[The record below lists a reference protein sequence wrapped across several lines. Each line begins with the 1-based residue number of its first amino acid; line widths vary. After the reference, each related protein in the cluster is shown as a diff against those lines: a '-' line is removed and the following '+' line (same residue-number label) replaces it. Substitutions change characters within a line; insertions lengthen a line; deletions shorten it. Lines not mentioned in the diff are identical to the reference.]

1 MIDLSRVDNDR
12 EIIPLLHFEGIRFSS
27 KTFEIEVKMIQVM
40 IMNKPNN
47 EAVCMIKKIVPTDKS
62 LETKSQ
68 KEPEKEPEIIKEEIN
83 EFDWVNLDD
92 DSVSLY
98 NTIKYLLEKQG
109 GKYWME
115 NDDGA
120 IKLWDDT
127 GYYFSI
133 DEPDFTIEAIRE
145 SLHNSISNINLD
157 DEIHEEYL
165 ELVKVLE
172 PIIGPF
178 VNKRMEDLNESEEY
192 DWIDTNP
199 SNLSGQRLY
208 DMMTELFKIQNDIYW
223 IDNTII

>member
-1 MIDLSRVDNDR
+1 MSKL
-12 EIIPLLHFEGIRFSS
+12 IRR
-27 KTFEIEVKMIQVM
+27 
-40 IMNKPNN
+40 
-47 EAVCMIKKIVPTDKS
+47 
-62 LETKSQ
+62 
-68 KEPEKEPEIIKEEIN
+68 IIKEEIN
-83 EFDWVNLDD
+83 EFDWVDVD
-92 DSVSLY
+92 DSGDTLY
-98 NTIKYLLEKQG
+98 SVIKYLLEKQG

-145 SLHNSISNINLD
+145 SLHNGISNINLD

-223 IDNTII
+223 IENTDLGTVEIWDSTGYYLEYNLEDFTIDRVREDLSINIDNYNLDPHTRLEYSNLAKALEPIIGPINSKFI